1 MKLAFNA
8 RFIVLGFLIY
18 IIFLVLNFPA
28 DRAYAYWKSSDS
40 SSSSASR
47 SFVLSGI
54 SGSVWSGKANV
65 ASIKRA
71 RFENVEWSLRPWVL
85 LLGEVGLSWRFR
97 NSDTQGSKAGSYG
110 QGVTSLGLDGSVSFS
125 SLEAQL
131 PASMVASMAKMQALQ
146 PSGSVGLNLQN
157 VEWSGQ
163 SLVSAEGRIVWRG
176 AGVNLLKPV
185 SLGDLTL
192 TLETRD
198 DEVKGVIA
206 DSGGPLSAE
215 GLLTLSEDGKYQFNG
230 AFAARG
236 NASGDKSLENA
247 LRSMG
252 RPGADG
258 KVKINYSGNLA
269 KLGLV
274 PAHSPTRSKK

>member
-1 MKLAFNA
+1 MKLAFNV
-8 RFIVLGFLIY
+8 RFVVLGFLIY

-28 DRAYAYWKSSDS
+28 DRAYAYWKSSS
-40 SSSSASR
+40 SSSPNANQN
-47 SFVLSGI
+47 FALAGI

-65 ASIKRA
+65 AVIKRT
-71 RFENVEWSLRPWVL
+71 RFENVEWTYRPWVL
-85 LLGEVGLSWRFR
+85 LLGKVGLSWRFQLP
-97 NSDTQGSKAGSYG
+97 DQQGSKAGSYG
-110 QGVTSLGLDGSVSFS
+110 QGVTSFGLDGSVSS

-131 PASMVASMAKMQALQ
+131 PASMLASMAKMQALQ
-146 PSGSVGLNLQN
+146 PSGSVGLNLQD
-157 VEWSGQ
+157 VEWNGQ
-163 SLVSAEGRIVWRG
+163 SLVSTEGRIVWRG
-176 AGVNLLKPV
+176 AGVNLIQPV
-185 SLGDLTL
+185 LFGDLTL

-215 GLLTLSEDGKYQFNG
+215 GLFTLAEDGRYQFNG
-230 AFAARG
+230 VFAARG
-236 NASGDKSLENA
+236 DATGDKSLENA

-269 KLGLV
+269 ALGLA
-274 PAHSPTRSKK
+274 PAR